1 MVEEVERFPEMAHAW
16 PKAVE
21 RSHYDHID
29 LRALTSVI
37 ATRFIGRVSLWRPD
51 ASGRSMDAMVSPGSR
66 TKWYYRPAWVLVLLF
81 VVLGP
86 IALPILWRSPSFSRP
101 VKVVLTV
108 LVLAYMALF
117 VDETIRVFR
126 MITSEMDVLGTVTDF

>member
-1 MVEEVERFPEMAHAW
+1 
-16 PKAVE
+16 
-21 RSHYDHID
+21 
-29 LRALTSVI
+29 LTSVI
-37 ATRFIGRVSLWRPD
+37 TTRFIGRVSLWRPD
-51 ASGRSMDAMVSPGSR
+51 ASGGSMDAMVSPGSR
-66 TKWYYRPAWVLVLLF
+66 TKWYYRRAWVLVLLF

-126 MITSEMDVLGTVTDF
+126 MITSEMDMLGTVTDF

>member
-1 MVEEVERFPEMAHAW
+1 
-16 PKAVE
+16 
-21 RSHYDHID
+21 
-29 LRALTSVI
+29 
-37 ATRFIGRVSLWRPD
+37 
-51 ASGRSMDAMVSPGSR
+51 
-66 TKWYYRPAWVLVLLF
+66 
-81 VVLGP
+81 
-86 IALPILWRSPSFSRP
+86 

>member
-1 MVEEVERFPEMAHAW
+1 
-16 PKAVE
+16 
-21 RSHYDHID
+21 
-29 LRALTSVI
+29 
-37 ATRFIGRVSLWRPD
+37 
-51 ASGRSMDAMVSPGSR
+51 MDAMVSPGSR

-126 MITSEMDVLGTVTDF
+126 MITSEMDMLGTVTDF